1 MVAGHLTVNHQTDH
15 RHILITA
22 MKQYA
27 DSCEENKFPILD
39 VLRKEF
45 TSVETIL
52 EIGSGTGQHAV
63 FFAEQLPHLIWQP
76 SDLIESHASIVAW
89 INDSGLDNVLPPLE
103 LDVTQNHW
111 PSSTYHGLFSA
122 NTTHIMSWSHVV
134 KLFNGI
140 NNILVSSGKFCLY
153 GPFNYQGQFT
163 SASNEHFDQWLK
175 SRDPESGIRDFEAL
189 NELAE
194 KNGMSLMKDYE
205 MPVNN
210 RLLVWQKQ

>member
-1 MVAGHLTVNHQTDH
+1 
-15 RHILITA
+15 
-22 MKQYA
+22 MKQYSEA
-27 DSCEENKFPILD
+27 CEENKFPILD

-45 TSVETIL
+45 ASAQTIL

-76 SDLIESHASIVAW
+76 SDVIDSHASIIVW

-103 LDVTQNHW
+103 LDVEKDHW
-111 PSSTYHGLFSA
+111 PSQKYDGLFSA
-122 NTTHIMSWSHVV
+122 NTTHIMSWPQIVEMFDHISS
-134 KLFNGI
+134 L
-140 NNILVSSGKFCLY
+140 LVSAGNFCLY
-153 GPFNYQGQFT
+153 GPFNYQGKFT

-175 SRDPESGIRDFEAL
+175 ARDPQSGIRDFEAL

-194 KNGMSLMKDYE
+194 NNGLTLQHDYE

-210 RLLVWQKQ
+210 RLLVWKQTI

>member
-1 MVAGHLTVNHQTDH
+1 
-15 RHILITA
+15 

-27 DSCEENKFPILD
+27 ESCEENKLPILE

-45 TSVETIL
+45 ATTQTVL

-76 SDLIESHASIVAW
+76 SDVTESHTSIIEW
-89 INDSGLDNVLPPLE
+89 INDSSLDNVLPPLE
-103 LDVTQNHW
+103 LDVSQHHW
-111 PSSTYHGLFSA
+111 PNHTYDGLFSA
-122 NTTHIMSWSHVV
+122 NTTHIMSWPQVV
-134 KLFNGI
+134 ELFSGI
-140 NNILVSSGKFCLY
+140 NNVLAANGKFCLY

-163 SASNEHFDQWLK
+163 SPSNAHFDQWLK

-194 KNGMSLMKDYE
+194 KKGMKLTEDYE

-210 RLLVWQKQ
+210 RLLVWRR